1 MSWQQVCSV
10 TYALELQTSP
20 RICRAVMDS
29 LHSFAGALE
38 LIVGPMF
45 SGKST
50 ELLRR
55 VRRHRFARR
64 STLLVKY
71 SVSGIQIS
79 PLCVRL
85 TEQSPFAERHPILRG
100 LCCNT
105 RQSYGNER
113 QCAAP

>member
-1 MSWQQVCSV
+1 
-10 TYALELQTSP
+10 
-20 RICRAVMDS
+20 MDS
-29 LHSFAGALE
+29 QAGVAGALE

-71 SVSGIQIS
+71 SVSTVQNHRWADLGQLRNALQKDTRYS
-79 PLCVRL
+79 EDCVATHDKVMETSVSVQRL
-85 TEQSPFAERHPILRG
+85 GELGESWLSVDVSDKRNF
-100 LCCNT
+100 
-105 RQSYGNER
+105 
-113 QCAAP
+113 